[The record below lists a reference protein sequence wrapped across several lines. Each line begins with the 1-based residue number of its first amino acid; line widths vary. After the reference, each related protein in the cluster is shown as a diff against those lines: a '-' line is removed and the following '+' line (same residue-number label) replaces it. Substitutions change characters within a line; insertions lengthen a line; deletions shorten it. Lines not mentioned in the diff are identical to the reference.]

1 MNIAICDDEQI
12 FLDKIKELLEK
23 YSVTITANHANYHT
37 IFLLSCLPL
46 TCLRLLNP
54 NFMI

>member
-1 MNIAICDDEQI
+1 MMNN
-12 FLDKIKELLEK
+12 KILI
-23 YSVTITANHANYHT
+23 YFTITANHANYHT